1 MSLIVALIG
10 VILLVT
16 GGIAAYRKMQLTVVP
31 EDHMAVTVSRHGFIK
46 RVLPAGKHLLRP
58 KERVDFLLDTRT
70 KLASGSAIA
79 VTAADGVAVRLSWS
93 GTYALR
99 PELITESH
107 SQRLRGL
114 PNADRA
120 IARNVD
126 LALRRLVG
134 GVSTAQLFSP
144 TLRDRLE
151 RQLSRSVADRLQ
163 PLGIALNGIN
173 LQAIELPSDVS
184 EALNKANALTTL
196 DNAIRQ
202 LDPATRE
209 IVRGVY
215 QLDEVLHWDQ
225 YLPVPSRHTMRRLAH
240 TSPAK

>member
-1 MSLIVALIG
+1 MSLIIALVGIISLAMAVA
-10 VILLVT
+10 V
-16 GGIAAYRKMQLTVVP
+16 YRKVQSVVVP
-31 EDHMAVTVSRHGFIK
+31 EDHVAVTVSKHGFVK
-46 RVLPAGKHLLRP
+46 RVLPAGKQLLRP
-58 KERVDFLLDTRT
+58 QERVELLLDTRT
-70 KLASGSAIA
+70 KLASGSVTA
-79 VTAADGVAVRLSWS
+79 VAAADGVAVRLSWS

-99 PELITESH
+99 PELITESR

-114 PNADRA
+114 PNAERA

-134 GVSTAQLFSP
+134 GVPTPQLFSP
-144 TLRDRLE
+144 TLRERLE

-163 PLGIALNGIN
+163 PLGIALNGLN
-173 LQAIELPSDVS
+173 LQAIELPGDVS

-196 DNAIRQ
+196 DQAIRQ

-215 QLDEVLHWDQ
+215 QLEEVLHWDQ

-240 TSPAK
+240 SPSA